1 MTQQD
6 VFNDQYSKYYNLF
19 YADKNY
25 TAEVAYIDRTIKKF
39 HPEASKIL
47 EFGSGTGGHGLLLQ
61 QHGYKMR
68 GVELSPEMAKIAA
81 EKGYKCTV
89 GNMLDTLVDDKFDI
103 VLALFH
109 VVSYINSNQQLLQLF
124 QNARHHLQP
133 HGVFI
138 FDVWFTPAVIHQM
151 PAVRI
156 KRAEDKELAVTRLA
170 EPVLN
175 HLTNV
180 VDVNYHILAKN
191 KKDEKYSEF
200 SEKHSMRHFS
210 VPEVELLAINSG
222 FALLKA
228 EEFLTGNEPSI
239 NTWGV
244 NFVLKAI

>member
-25 TAEVAYIDRTIKKF
+25 AAEVAYIDRTIKKF
-39 HPEASKIL
+39 CPEATKVL

-61 QHGYKMR
+61 QHGYEMR
-68 GVELSPEMAKIAA
+68 GVELSPEMAKIAT

-89 GNMLDTLVDDKFDI
+89 GDMLVTSVDENFDV

-124 QNARHHLQP
+124 QNARRHLRRD
-133 HGVFI
+133 GVFM

-151 PAVRI
+151 PEVRI
-156 KRAEDKELAVTRLA
+156 KRAEDNELEVTRLA
-170 EPVLN
+170 EPVL
-175 HLTNV
+175 HHQKNV

-191 KKDEKYSEF
+191 KKDKNYSEF

-210 VPEVELLAINSG
+210 VPEVDLLAINSG

-244 NFVLKAI
+244 NFILKAI